1 MTTKQ
6 EERKRAM
13 EQENRKYALYKI
25 FGLMGIWAGGTL
37 LLKAIKH
44 DTIEKHLKWLANESK
59 EYGAIC
65 KDFEEGHRLVVRYE

>member
-25 FGLMGIWAGGTL
+25 FGLMGI
-37 LLKAIKH
+37 
-44 DTIEKHLKWLANESK
+44 
-59 EYGAIC
+59 
-65 KDFEEGHRLVVRYE
+65 